1 MRQNFEPKIWGPH
14 AWFFLETITMS
25 YPETPSKEQIKNF
38 KTFFYTLQFIIP
50 CNKCRV
56 NYNKH
61 LQIYPLSDEIL
72 SNRSNLFK
80 WIVNMHNAVDPK
92 KQRSLKETYD
102 YYISKYS
109 GEVNNNINKKSY
121 CSNKLKNI
129 LIVSSIILSI
139 ICMHKIYNF
148 LTTK

>member
-25 YPETPSKEQIKNF
+25 YPENPSEEQIKNF

-61 LQIYPLSDEIL
+61 LQIYPLSDHVL
-72 SNRSNLFK
+72 RNRDNLFK
-80 WIVNMHNAVDPK
+80 WIVNMHNAVDPNK
-92 KQRSLKETYD
+92 TRTLKETYD
-102 YYISKYS
+102 YYISQYS
-109 GEVNNNINKKSY
+109 GEESSKINNKY
-121 CSNKLKNI
+121 CTSKLKNI
-129 LIVSSIILSI
+129 FIVSSIILSI
-139 ICMHKIYNF
+139 ICIHKIYNF
-148 LTTK
+148 LTAK